1 MLDPSPDGP
10 VETNNDN
17 EKLFV
22 SFTKT
27 IGMEY
32 NLMLL
37 DTYDAHLKRDL
48 QSTSWKSKWLN
59 LQIIWIF

>member
-10 VETNNDN
+10 VETNN

-27 IGMEY
+27 VGIEY

-48 QSTSWKSKWLN
+48 HSTS
-59 LQIIWIF
+59 